1 MSDDDISYV
10 FLDVSKQSDEDERRD
25 NCAKTTE
32 VRNNLEGTN
41 FGDATEQGFAMTL
54 DDHWQ
59 NLLFYE

>member
-54 DDHWQ
+54 DDH
-59 NLLFYE
+59 